1 MLVLAVGLFEVV
13 VTRGP
18 AKAGRMSSQLVGLA
32 LVVLLFV
39 FLFGLVREGSSALKA
54 NLAKKRP
61 VLASANVVALLA
73 GGLAILAGVRK
84 LTQIFLHR

>member
-1 MLVLAVGLFEVV
+1 
-13 VTRGP
+13 
-18 AKAGRMSSQLVGLA
+18 
-32 LVVLLFV
+32 
-39 FLFGLVREGSSALKA
+39 LKA

-84 LTQIFLHR
+84 VNSDIPAPLTAAAQRFS

>member
-1 MLVLAVGLFEVV
+1 
-13 VTRGP
+13 
-18 AKAGRMSSQLVGLA
+18 MSSQLVGLA

-39 FLFGLVREGSSALKA
+39 FLFGLVREGSLALKA

>member
-1 MLVLAVGLFEVV
+1 
-13 VTRGP
+13 
-18 AKAGRMSSQLVGLA
+18 
-32 LVVLLFV
+32 
-39 FLFGLVREGSSALKA
+39 LKA

-84 LTQIFLHR
+84 LTESFVTKTVILRLCSPFSFRSVLFSTVID